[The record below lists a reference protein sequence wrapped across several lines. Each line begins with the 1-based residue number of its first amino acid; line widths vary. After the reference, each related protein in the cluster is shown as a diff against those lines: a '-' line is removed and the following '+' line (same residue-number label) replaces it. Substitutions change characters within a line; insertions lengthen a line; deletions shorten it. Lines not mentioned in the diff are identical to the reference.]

1 MLISGRLAN
10 EEHAREEAYR
20 MTGIRALSC
29 IAPNRSSLAN
39 DKAVGGA
46 IADWV
51 VKHFMHQ
58 RKSTF

>member
-1 MLISGRLAN
+1 MLISGKLAN

-29 IAPNRSSLAN
+29 IASNPSSLSA
-39 DKAVGGA
+39 DRAVGGA
-46 IADWV
+46 IADWA

-58 RKSTF
+58 RKSVF